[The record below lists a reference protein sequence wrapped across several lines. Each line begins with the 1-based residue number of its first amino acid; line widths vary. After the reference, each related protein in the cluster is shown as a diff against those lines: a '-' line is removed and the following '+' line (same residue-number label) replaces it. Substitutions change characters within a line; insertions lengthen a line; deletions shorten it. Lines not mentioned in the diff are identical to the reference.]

1 MYLFSFILNNF
12 LKIHPSY
19 PRRAIGT
26 SIDTKAMKNTGT
38 VVTLNERS
46 EYAARHKTIIGA
58 GALALE
64 QVS

>member
-1 MYLFSFILNNF
+1 MYLFSRILNIF

-38 VVTLNERS
+38 VVTLKKEESMHKHN
-46 EYAARHKTIIGA
+46 KTINRA
-58 GALALE
+58 GA
-64 QVS
+64 SMKMSI